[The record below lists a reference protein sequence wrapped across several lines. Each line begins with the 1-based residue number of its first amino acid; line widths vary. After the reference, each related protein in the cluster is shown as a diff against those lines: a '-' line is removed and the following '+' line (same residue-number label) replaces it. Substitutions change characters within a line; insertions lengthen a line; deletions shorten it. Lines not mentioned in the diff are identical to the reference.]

1 VLAAAAGVE
10 VPRTSAIP
18 PWVLRASGV
27 VSREMRELAETS
39 YMFTEPFVM
48 DSTASEEERL
58 GLSPTPLAD
67 GLATTVAW
75 WRAQGRAAA

>member
-1 VLAAAAGVE
+1 MVAAAGGVA

-27 VSREMRELAETS
+27 VSREMRDLAETS
-39 YMFTEPFVM
+39 YMFTAPFVM
-48 DSTASEEERL
+48 DSSASEERL
-58 GLSPTPLAD
+58 GLAPTPMAD

-75 WRAQGRAAA
+75 WRAQERAAA